1 MTVNSIGIREAKS
14 DLSKILKK
22 VKNGREVIITD
33 RGNPVA
39 KIVPII
45 SENVLLADRI
55 RRLERLGLMDPLPKK
70 SLKRLPEPLPA
81 PEGIGQKYLQEDR
94 NA

>member
-1 MTVNSIGIREAKS
+1 
-14 DLSKILKK
+14 
-22 VKNGREVIITD
+22 
-33 RGNPVA
+33 
-39 KIVPII
+39 
-45 SENVLLADRI
+45 VLLADRI